1 VIRPLRLI
9 ATLTKALGV
18 AGALMCL
25 SLSPQGM
32 PEVTGQAVAQT
43 AQKSTAS
50 KRTTSSS
57 AKRTTSTKK
66 TTSSRSST
74 KKTTTRKTTTQK
86 TTAKKTSSSTK
97 AKSSDVSE
105 ARRNE
110 LQSQQKSLQEQLGS
124 LKKQLSQAEASQTEA
139 SDALAASEEA
149 ISKANRRLRELG
161 NERSRV
167 ERRLKELR
175 EQELAVTG
183 QLTSAEKQTRAI
195 ARAQFL
201 NSRRQSWQTL
211 IAGTNPHEVAR
222 DAASLQYLARA
233 QEKAVNQLSRQQAD
247 IHSVSEETQSQ
258 RKELA
263 SIESNEKKGREQ
275 LVKEQQTRKETLE
288 KLKKQISE
296 QRASIDKLERDQQR
310 LGELVANIDKV
321 LAQRKAEAER
331 KAREARKKQP
341 ASGKVSVG
349 GKGAGAFAAQRG
361 KLLMPALG
369 KIVGRYGQARANVSG
384 KSTTWRGLMIQARQ
398 GSDVLACANGQ
409 VVFSDWLRG
418 FGNMIILDHGDGYLS
433 IYANNESLYKSVGD
447 TVTRGETIAS
457 VGNTGGEEKPGLYF
471 ELRRNGQPLN
481 PLSWIGK
488 D

>member
-1 VIRPLRLI
+1 MKLVARPLV
-9 ATLTKALGV
+9 TLMKALGL
-18 AGALMCL
+18 AGAFLCFSATPL
-25 SLSPQGM
+25 YSYSGAG
-32 PEVTGQAVAQT
+32 VAYAQT
-43 AQKSTAS
+43 AQKKATRSAPSKTKQTAS
-50 KRTTSSS
+50 KKTP
-57 AKRTTSTKK
+57 AK
-66 TTSSRSST
+66 TTS
-74 KKTTTRKTTTQK
+74 
-86 TTAKKTSSSTK
+86 AKKTQKSSS
-97 AKSSDVSE
+97 SEVSE
-105 ARRNE
+105 KRRNE
-110 LQSQQKSLQEQLGS
+110 LQNQQKSLQEQLGS
-124 LKKQLSQAEASQTEA
+124 LKKQLSQAEASQHEA

-161 NERSRV
+161 NERTRV
-167 ERRLKELR
+167 ENRLKELR
-175 EQELAVTG
+175 EQELAVNG
-183 QLTSAEKQTRAI
+183 ELTSAEKQNRAI

-222 DAASLQYLARA
+222 DAASLQYFARA
-233 QEKAVNQLSRQQAD
+233 QQQALNQLSQRQAN
-247 IHSVSEETQSQ
+247 IHSVSEETQSK

-263 SIESNEKKGREQ
+263 NIEANEKEGRAQ
-275 LVKEQQTRKETLE
+275 LMKEQQSRKQTLE

-331 KAREARKKQP
+331 QAQQARKKQP

-349 GKGAGAFAAQRG
+349 GKTPSGVFAKQRG

-369 KIVGRYGQARANVSG
+369 KITGRYGQARANASG

-418 FGNMIILDHGDGYLS
+418 FGNLIIVDHGDGYLS
-433 IYANNESLYKSVGD
+433 IYANNESLFKSVGD
-447 TVTRGETIAS
+447 KVTRGETIAS

-471 ELRRNGQPLN
+471 ELRRNGQPFN
-481 PLSWIGK
+481 PLPWIGK

>member
-1 VIRPLRLI
+1 MRLI
-9 ATLTKALGV
+9 ARPLGVFLKALGL
-18 AGALMCL
+18 ASALLCL
-25 SLSPQGM
+25 SVSPLSQYCGVG
-32 PEVTGQAVAQT
+32 EVYAQT
-43 AQKSTAS
+43 TQKKTNA
-50 KRTTSSS
+50 KKTTRSS
-57 AKRTTSTKK
+57 AKTTTKRTVAQKNNSKTATKK
-66 TTSSRSST
+66 TATKST
-74 KKTTTRKTTTQK
+74 
-86 TTAKKTSSSTK
+86 
-97 AKSSDVSE
+97 DEVSE
-105 ARRNE
+105 KRRNE

-124 LKKQLSQAEASQTEA
+124 LKKQLSQAEASQNEA

-149 ISKANRRLRELG
+149 ISKANRRLRELST
-161 NERSRV
+161 ERTRV
-167 ERRLKELR
+167 EKRLKELR
-175 EQELAVTG
+175 EQELSVSG
-183 QLTSAEKQTRAI
+183 QLTSAEKQSRAI

-211 IAGTNPHEVAR
+211 IAGNNPHEVAR
-222 DAASLQYLARA
+222 DAASLQYFARA
-233 QEKAVNQLSRQQAD
+233 QQQAG
-247 IHSVSEETQSQ
+247 IHSVSEETQSK

-263 SIESNEKKGREQ
+263 NIEANEKKGREQ
-275 LVKEQQTRKETLE
+275 LMREQQTRKQTLE

-310 LGELVANIDKV
+310 LGQLVANIDKV

-331 KAREARKKQP
+331 RAQQARKKQP

-349 GKGAGAFAAQRG
+349 GKTPSGVFAKQKG

-369 KIVGRYGQARANVSG
+369 KITGRYGQARANVSG

-418 FGNMIILDHGDGYLS
+418 FGNLIIVDHGDGYLS

-447 TVTRGETIAS
+447 KVTRGETIAS
-457 VGNTGGEEKPGLYF
+457 VGNTGGEERPGLYF
-471 ELRRNGQPLN
+471 ELRRNGQPFN
-481 PLSWIGK
+481 PLPWIGK

>member
-1 VIRPLRLI
+1 MRSPRHL
-9 ATLTKALGV
+9 LTSLFKALSL
-18 AGALMCL
+18 ASALVCL
-25 SLSPQGM
+25 SLSPMFSHG
-32 PEVTGQAVAQT
+32 ESGVACAQT
-43 AQKSTAS
+43 TQKKSNTVKKNTRST
-50 KRTTSSS
+50 S
-57 AKRTTSTKK
+57 AKRTTTSRNTKSTAKRNTAK
-66 TTSSRSST
+66 TT
-74 KKTTTRKTTTQK
+74 
-86 TTAKKTSSSTK
+86 
-97 AKSSDVSE
+97 SSDVSE
-105 ARRNE
+105 KRRNE
-110 LQSQQKSLQEQLGS
+110 LQNQQKSLQEQLGS
-124 LKKQLSQAEASQTEA
+124 LKKQLSQAEASQSEA

-149 ISKANRRLRELG
+149 ISKANRKLRELG
-161 NERSRV
+161 NERTRV
-167 ERRLKELR
+167 ENRLKELR
-175 EQELAVTG
+175 EQELSVSG
-183 QLTSAEKQTRAI
+183 QLTSAEKQNRAI

-222 DAASLQYLARA
+222 DASSLQYFARA
-233 QEKAVNQLSRQQAD
+233 QQKEVNQLSKQQAD
-247 IHSVSEETQSQ
+247 IHSVSQETQSK

-263 SIESNEKKGREQ
+263 NIEANEKKGREQ
-275 LVKEQQTRKETLE
+275 LMREQQTRKQTLE

-310 LGELVANIDKV
+310 LGQLVANIDKV

-331 KAREARKKQP
+331 RAQEARKKQP

-349 GKGAGAFAAQRG
+349 GKKPTGAFAKQRG

-369 KIVGRYGQARANVSG
+369 KITGRYGQARANASG

-418 FGNMIILDHGDGYLS
+418 FGNLIIVDHGDGYLS

-447 TVTRGETIAS
+447 KVSRGETIAS
-457 VGNTGGEEKPGLYF
+457 VGNTGGEERPGLYF
-471 ELRRNGQPLN
+471 ELRRNGQPFN
-481 PLSWIGK
+481 PLPWIGK

>member
-1 VIRPLRLI
+1 MRLI
-9 ATLTKALGV
+9 ARPLGVFLKALGL
-18 AGALMCL
+18 ASALLCL
-25 SLSPQGM
+25 SVSPLSQYCGVG
-32 PEVTGQAVAQT
+32 EVYAQT
-43 AQKSTAS
+43 TQKKTNA
-50 KRTTSSS
+50 KKTTRSS
-57 AKRTTSTKK
+57 AKTTTKRTAAQKNNSKTATKK
-66 TTSSRSST
+66 T
-74 KKTTTRKTTTQK
+74 
-86 TTAKKTSSSTK
+86 A
-97 AKSSDVSE
+97 AKSTDEVSE
-105 ARRNE
+105 KRRNE

-124 LKKQLSQAEASQTEA
+124 LKKQLSQAEASQNEA

-149 ISKANRRLRELG
+149 ISKANRRLRELST
-161 NERSRV
+161 ERTRV
-167 ERRLKELR
+167 EKRLKELR
-175 EQELAVTG
+175 EQELSVSG
-183 QLTSAEKQTRAI
+183 QLTSAEKQSRAI

-211 IAGTNPHEVAR
+211 IAGNNPHEVAR
-222 DAASLQYLARA
+222 DAASLLYFARA
-233 QEKAVNQLSRQQAD
+233 QQQAVNQLSKQQAG
-247 IHSVSEETQSQ
+247 IHSVSEETQSK

-263 SIESNEKKGREQ
+263 NIEANEKKGREQ
-275 LVKEQQTRKETLE
+275 LMREQQTRKQTLE

-310 LGELVANIDKV
+310 LGQLVANIDKV

-331 KAREARKKQP
+331 RAQQARKKQP

-349 GKGAGAFAAQRG
+349 GKTPSGVFAKQKG

-369 KIVGRYGQARANVSG
+369 KITGRYGQARANVSG

-418 FGNMIILDHGDGYLS
+418 FGNLIIVDHGDGYLS

-447 TVTRGETIAS
+447 KVTRGETIAS
-457 VGNTGGEEKPGLYF
+457 VGNTGGEERPGLYF
-471 ELRRNGQPLN
+471 ELRRNGQPFN
-481 PLSWIGK
+481 PLPWIGK

>member
-1 VIRPLRLI
+1 MRSPRHL
-9 ATLTKALGV
+9 LTSLFKALSL
-18 AGALMCL
+18 ASALVCL
-25 SLSPQGM
+25 SLSPMFFHG
-32 PEVTGQAVAQT
+32 ESGVACAQT
-43 AQKSTAS
+43 TQKKSNTVKKNTRST
-50 KRTTSSS
+50 S
-57 AKRTTSTKK
+57 AKRTTTSRNTQSTAKRNSAK
-66 TTSSRSST
+66 TT
-74 KKTTTRKTTTQK
+74 
-86 TTAKKTSSSTK
+86 
-97 AKSSDVSE
+97 SSDVSE
-105 ARRNE
+105 KRRNE
-110 LQSQQKSLQEQLGS
+110 LQNQQKSLQEQLGS
-124 LKKQLSQAEASQTEA
+124 LKKQLSQAEASQSEA

-149 ISKANRRLRELG
+149 ISKANRKLRELG
-161 NERSRV
+161 NERTRV
-167 ERRLKELR
+167 ENRLKELR
-175 EQELAVTG
+175 EQELSVSG
-183 QLTSAEKQTRAI
+183 QLTSAEKQNRAI

-222 DAASLQYLARA
+222 DAASLQYFARA
-233 QEKAVNQLSRQQAD
+233 QQKEVNQLSKQQAD
-247 IHSVSEETQSQ
+247 IHSVSQETQSK

-263 SIESNEKKGREQ
+263 NIEANEKKGREQ
-275 LVKEQQTRKETLE
+275 LMREQQTRKQTLE

-310 LGELVANIDKV
+310 LGQLVANIDKV

-331 KAREARKKQP
+331 RALEARKKQP

-349 GKGAGAFAAQRG
+349 GKKPTGAFAKQRG

-369 KIVGRYGQARANVSG
+369 KITGRYGQARANASG

-418 FGNMIILDHGDGYLS
+418 FGNLIIVDHGDGYLS

-447 TVTRGETIAS
+447 KVSRGETIAS
-457 VGNTGGEEKPGLYF
+457 VGNTGGEERPGLYF
-471 ELRRNGQPLN
+471 ELRRNGQPFN
-481 PLSWIGK
+481 PLPWIGK

>member
-1 VIRPLRLI
+1 MRSPRHL
-9 ATLTKALGV
+9 LTSLFKALSL
-18 AGALMCL
+18 ASALVCL
-25 SLSPQGM
+25 SLSPMFSHG
-32 PEVTGQAVAQT
+32 ESGVACAQT
-43 AQKSTAS
+43 TQKKSNTVKKNTRST
-50 KRTTSSS
+50 S
-57 AKRTTSTKK
+57 AKRTTTSRNTQSTAKRNSAK
-66 TTSSRSST
+66 TT
-74 KKTTTRKTTTQK
+74 
-86 TTAKKTSSSTK
+86 
-97 AKSSDVSE
+97 SSDVSE
-105 ARRNE
+105 KRRNE
-110 LQSQQKSLQEQLGS
+110 LQNQQKSLQEQLGS
-124 LKKQLSQAEASQTEA
+124 LKKQLSQAEASQSEA

-149 ISKANRRLRELG
+149 ISKANRKLRELG
-161 NERSRV
+161 NERTRV
-167 ERRLKELR
+167 ENRLKELR
-175 EQELAVTG
+175 EQELSVSG
-183 QLTSAEKQTRAI
+183 QLTSAEKQNRAI

-222 DAASLQYLARA
+222 DAASLQYFARA
-233 QEKAVNQLSRQQAD
+233 QQKEVNQLSKQQAD
-247 IHSVSEETQSQ
+247 IHSVSQETQSK

-263 SIESNEKKGREQ
+263 NIEANEKKGREQ
-275 LVKEQQTRKETLE
+275 LMREQQTRKQTLE

-310 LGELVANIDKV
+310 LGQLVANIDKV

-331 KAREARKKQP
+331 RAQEARKKQP

-349 GKGAGAFAAQRG
+349 GKKPTGAFAKQRG

-369 KIVGRYGQARANVSG
+369 KITGRYGQARANASG

-418 FGNMIILDHGDGYLS
+418 FGNLIIVDHGDGYLS

-447 TVTRGETIAS
+447 KVSRGETIAS
-457 VGNTGGEEKPGLYF
+457 VGNTGGEERPGLYF
-471 ELRRNGQPLN
+471 ELRRNGQPFN
-481 PLSWIGK
+481 PLPWIGK

>member
-1 VIRPLRLI
+1 MFSHGES
-9 ATLTKALGV
+9 GV
-18 AGALMCL
+18 AC
-25 SLSPQGM
+25 
-32 PEVTGQAVAQT
+32 AQT
-43 AQKSTAS
+43 TQKKSNTVKKNTRST
-50 KRTTSSS
+50 S
-57 AKRTTSTKK
+57 AKRTTTSRKTQSTAKRNTAK
-66 TTSSRSST
+66 TT
-74 KKTTTRKTTTQK
+74 
-86 TTAKKTSSSTK
+86 
-97 AKSSDVSE
+97 SSDVSE
-105 ARRNE
+105 KRRNE
-110 LQSQQKSLQEQLGS
+110 LQNQQKSLQEQLGS
-124 LKKQLSQAEASQTEA
+124 LKKQLSQAEASQSEA

-149 ISKANRRLRELG
+149 ISKANRKLRELG
-161 NERSRV
+161 NERTRV
-167 ERRLKELR
+167 ENRLKELR
-175 EQELAVTG
+175 EQELSVSG
-183 QLTSAEKQTRAI
+183 QLTSAEKQNRAI

-222 DAASLQYLARA
+222 DAASLQYFARA
-233 QEKAVNQLSRQQAD
+233 QQKEVNQLSKQQAD
-247 IHSVSEETQSQ
+247 IHSVSQETQSK

-263 SIESNEKKGREQ
+263 DIEANEKKGREQ
-275 LVKEQQTRKETLE
+275 LMREQQTRKQTLE

-310 LGELVANIDKV
+310 LGQLVANIDKV

-331 KAREARKKQP
+331 RAQEARKKQP

-349 GKGAGAFAAQRG
+349 GKKPTGAFAKQRG

-369 KIVGRYGQARANVSG
+369 KITGRYGQARANASG

-418 FGNMIILDHGDGYLS
+418 FGNLIIVDHGDGYLS

-447 TVTRGETIAS
+447 KVSRGETIAS
-457 VGNTGGEEKPGLYF
+457 VGNTGGEERPGLYF
-471 ELRRNGQPLN
+471 ELRRNGQPFN
-481 PLSWIGK
+481 PLPWIGK

>member
-1 VIRPLRLI
+1 MRSPRHL
-9 ATLTKALGV
+9 LTSLFKALSL
-18 AGALMCL
+18 ASALVCL
-25 SLSPQGM
+25 SLSPMFSHG
-32 PEVTGQAVAQT
+32 ESGVACAQT
-43 AQKSTAS
+43 TQKKSNTVKKNTRST
-50 KRTTSSS
+50 S
-57 AKRTTSTKK
+57 AKRTTTSRKTQSTAKRNTAK
-66 TTSSRSST
+66 TT
-74 KKTTTRKTTTQK
+74 
-86 TTAKKTSSSTK
+86 
-97 AKSSDVSE
+97 SSDVSE
-105 ARRNE
+105 KRRNE
-110 LQSQQKSLQEQLGS
+110 LQNQQKSLQEQLGS
-124 LKKQLSQAEASQTEA
+124 LKKQLSQAEASQSEA

-149 ISKANRRLRELG
+149 ISKANRKLRELG
-161 NERSRV
+161 NERTRV
-167 ERRLKELR
+167 ENRLKELR
-175 EQELAVTG
+175 EQELSVSG
-183 QLTSAEKQTRAI
+183 QLTSAEKQNRAI

-222 DAASLQYLARA
+222 DAASLQYFARA
-233 QEKAVNQLSRQQAD
+233 QQKEVNQLSKQQAD
-247 IHSVSEETQSQ
+247 IHSVSQETQSK

-263 SIESNEKKGREQ
+263 DIEANEKKGREQ
-275 LVKEQQTRKETLE
+275 LMREQQTRKQTLE

-310 LGELVANIDKV
+310 LGQLVANIDKV

-331 KAREARKKQP
+331 RAQEARKKQP

-349 GKGAGAFAAQRG
+349 GKKPTGAFAKQRG

-369 KIVGRYGQARANVSG
+369 KITGRYGQARANASG

-418 FGNMIILDHGDGYLS
+418 FGNLIIVDHGDGYLS

-447 TVTRGETIAS
+447 KVSRGETIAS
-457 VGNTGGEEKPGLYF
+457 VGNTGGEERPGLYF
-471 ELRRNGQPLN
+471 ELRRNGQPFN
-481 PLSWIGK
+481 PLPWIGK

>member
-1 VIRPLRLI
+1 MRLI
-9 ATLTKALGV
+9 ARPLGVFLKALGL
-18 AGALMCL
+18 ASALLCL
-25 SLSPQGM
+25 SVSPLSQYCGVG
-32 PEVTGQAVAQT
+32 EVYAQT
-43 AQKSTAS
+43 TQKKTNA
-50 KRTTSSS
+50 KKTTRSS
-57 AKRTTSTKK
+57 AKTTTKRTVAQKNNSKTATKK
-66 TTSSRSST
+66 T
-74 KKTTTRKTTTQK
+74 
-86 TTAKKTSSSTK
+86 A
-97 AKSSDVSE
+97 AKSTDEVSE
-105 ARRNE
+105 KRRNE

-124 LKKQLSQAEASQTEA
+124 LKKQLSQAEASQNEA

-149 ISKANRRLRELG
+149 ISKANRRLRELST
-161 NERSRV
+161 ERTRV
-167 ERRLKELR
+167 EKRLKELR
-175 EQELAVTG
+175 EQELSVSG
-183 QLTSAEKQTRAI
+183 QLTSAEKQSRAI

-211 IAGTNPHEVAR
+211 IAGNNPHEVAR
-222 DAASLQYLARA
+222 DAASLQYFARA
-233 QEKAVNQLSRQQAD
+233 QQQAVNQLSKQQAG
-247 IHSVSEETQSQ
+247 IHSVSEETQSK

-263 SIESNEKKGREQ
+263 NIEANEKKGREQ
-275 LVKEQQTRKETLE
+275 LMREQQTRKQTLE

-310 LGELVANIDKV
+310 GQLVANIDKV

-331 KAREARKKQP
+331 RAQQARKKQP

-349 GKGAGAFAAQRG
+349 GKTPSGVFAKQKG

-369 KIVGRYGQARANVSG
+369 KITGRYGQARANVSG

-418 FGNMIILDHGDGYLS
+418 FGNLIIVDHGDGYLS

-447 TVTRGETIAS
+447 KVTRGETIAS
-457 VGNTGGEEKPGLYF
+457 VGNTGGEERPGLYF
-471 ELRRNGQPLN
+471 ELRRNGQPFN
-481 PLSWIGK
+481 PLPWIGK

>member
-1 VIRPLRLI
+1 MRSPRHL
-9 ATLTKALGV
+9 LTSLFKALSL
-18 AGALMCL
+18 ASALVCL
-25 SLSPQGM
+25 SLSPMFFHG
-32 PEVTGQAVAQT
+32 ESGVACAQT
-43 AQKSTAS
+43 TQKKSNTVKKNTRST
-50 KRTTSSS
+50 S
-57 AKRTTSTKK
+57 AKRTTTSRNTQSTAKRNSAK
-66 TTSSRSST
+66 TT
-74 KKTTTRKTTTQK
+74 
-86 TTAKKTSSSTK
+86 
-97 AKSSDVSE
+97 SSDVSE
-105 ARRNE
+105 KRRNE
-110 LQSQQKSLQEQLGS
+110 LQNQQKSLQEQLGS
-124 LKKQLSQAEASQTEA
+124 LKKQLSQAEASQSEA

-149 ISKANRRLRELG
+149 ISKANRKLRELG
-161 NERSRV
+161 NERTRV
-167 ERRLKELR
+167 ENRLKELR
-175 EQELAVTG
+175 EQELSVSG
-183 QLTSAEKQTRAI
+183 QLTSAEKQNRAI

-222 DAASLQYLARA
+222 DAASLQYFARA
-233 QEKAVNQLSRQQAD
+233 QQKEVNQLSKQQAD
-247 IHSVSEETQSQ
+247 IHSVSKETQSK

-263 SIESNEKKGREQ
+263 NIEANEKKGREQ
-275 LVKEQQTRKETLE
+275 LMREQQTRKQTLE

-310 LGELVANIDKV
+310 LGQLVANIDKV

-331 KAREARKKQP
+331 RALEARKKQP

-349 GKGAGAFAAQRG
+349 GKKPTGAFAKQRG

-369 KIVGRYGQARANVSG
+369 KITGRYGQARANASG

-418 FGNMIILDHGDGYLS
+418 FGNLIIVDHGDGYLS

-447 TVTRGETIAS
+447 KVSRGETIAS
-457 VGNTGGEEKPGLYF
+457 VGNTGGEERPGLYF
-471 ELRRNGQPLN
+471 ELRRNGQPFN
-481 PLSWIGK
+481 PLPWIGK

>member
-1 VIRPLRLI
+1 MKLILRPLVMLM
-9 ATLTKALGV
+9 KALGL
-18 AGALMCL
+18 AGAFLCL
-25 SLSPQGM
+25 SITPFNFYDG
-32 PEVTGQAVAQT
+32 VGTAYAQT
-43 AQKSTAS
+43 AQKQNTNQRKAARSTPS
-50 KRTTSSS
+50 KAKQS
-57 AKRTTSTKK
+57 ATRKAPAK
-66 TTSSRSST
+66 TTSA
-74 KKTTTRKTTTQK
+74 RKTQK
-86 TTAKKTSSSTK
+86 SNSSE
-97 AKSSDVSE
+97 VSE
-105 ARRNE
+105 KRRNE
-110 LQSQQKSLQEQLGS
+110 LQNQQKSLQEQLGS
-124 LKKQLSQAEASQTEA
+124 LKKQLSQAEASQHEA

-161 NERSRV
+161 NERTRV
-167 ERRLKELR
+167 ENRLKELR
-175 EQELAVTG
+175 EQELAVNG
-183 QLTSAEKQTRAI
+183 ELTSAEKQNRAI

-222 DAASLQYLARA
+222 DAASLQYFARA
-233 QEKAVNQLSRQQAD
+233 QQQALNQLSQRQAD
-247 IHSVSEETQSQ
+247 IHSVSEETQSK

-263 SIESNEKKGREQ
+263 NIEANEKEGRAQ
-275 LVKEQQTRKETLE
+275 LMKEQQSRKQTLE

-331 KAREARKKQP
+331 RAQQARKKQP

-349 GKGAGAFAAQRG
+349 GKTPSGVFAKQRG

-369 KIVGRYGQARANVSG
+369 KITGRYGQARANASG

-418 FGNMIILDHGDGYLS
+418 FGNLIIVDHGDGYLS
-433 IYANNESLYKSVGD
+433 IYANNESLFKSVGD
-447 TVTRGETIAS
+447 KVTRGETIAS

-471 ELRRNGQPLN
+471 ELRRNGQPVN
-481 PLSWIGK
+481 PLPWIGK

>member
-1 VIRPLRLI
+1 MRLI
-9 ATLTKALGV
+9 ARPLGVFLKALGL
-18 AGALMCL
+18 ASALLCL
-25 SLSPQGM
+25 SVSPLSQYCGVG
-32 PEVTGQAVAQT
+32 EVYAQT
-43 AQKSTAS
+43 TQKKTNA
-50 KRTTSSS
+50 KKTTRSS
-57 AKRTTSTKK
+57 AKTTTKRTVAQKNNSKTATKK
-66 TTSSRSST
+66 T
-74 KKTTTRKTTTQK
+74 
-86 TTAKKTSSSTK
+86 A
-97 AKSSDVSE
+97 AKSTDEVSE
-105 ARRNE
+105 KRRNE

-124 LKKQLSQAEASQTEA
+124 LKKQLSQAEASQNEA

-149 ISKANRRLRELG
+149 ISKANRRLRELST
-161 NERSRV
+161 ERTRV
-167 ERRLKELR
+167 EKRLKELR
-175 EQELAVTG
+175 EQELSVSG
-183 QLTSAEKQTRAI
+183 QLTSAEKQSRAI

-211 IAGTNPHEVAR
+211 IAGNNPHEVSR
-222 DAASLQYLARA
+222 DAASLQYFARA
-233 QEKAVNQLSRQQAD
+233 QQQAVNQLSKQQAG
-247 IHSVSEETQSQ
+247 IHSVSEETQSK

-263 SIESNEKKGREQ
+263 NIEANEKKGREQ
-275 LVKEQQTRKETLE
+275 LMREQQTRKQTLE

-310 LGELVANIDKV
+310 LGQLVANIDKV

-331 KAREARKKQP
+331 RAQQARKKQP

-349 GKGAGAFAAQRG
+349 GKTPSGVFAKQKG

-369 KIVGRYGQARANVSG
+369 KITGRYGQARANVSG

-418 FGNMIILDHGDGYLS
+418 FGNLIIVDHGDGYLS

-447 TVTRGETIAS
+447 KVTRGETIAS
-457 VGNTGGEEKPGLYF
+457 VGNTGGEERPGLYF
-471 ELRRNGQPLN
+471 ELRRNGQPFN
-481 PLSWIGK
+481 PLPWIGK

>member
-1 VIRPLRLI
+1 MFSHGES
-9 ATLTKALGV
+9 GV
-18 AGALMCL
+18 AC
-25 SLSPQGM
+25 
-32 PEVTGQAVAQT
+32 AQT
-43 AQKSTAS
+43 TQKKSNTVKKNTRST
-50 KRTTSSS
+50 S
-57 AKRTTSTKK
+57 AKRTTTSRNTKSTAKRNTAK
-66 TTSSRSST
+66 TT
-74 KKTTTRKTTTQK
+74 
-86 TTAKKTSSSTK
+86 
-97 AKSSDVSE
+97 SSDVSE
-105 ARRNE
+105 KRRNE
-110 LQSQQKSLQEQLGS
+110 LQNQQKSLQEQLGS
-124 LKKQLSQAEASQTEA
+124 LKKQLSQAEASQSEA

-149 ISKANRRLRELG
+149 ISKANRKLRELG
-161 NERSRV
+161 NERTRV
-167 ERRLKELR
+167 ENRLKELR
-175 EQELAVTG
+175 EQELSVSG
-183 QLTSAEKQTRAI
+183 QLTSAEKQNRAI

-222 DAASLQYLARA
+222 DAASLQYFARA
-233 QEKAVNQLSRQQAD
+233 QQKEVNQLSKQQAD
-247 IHSVSEETQSQ
+247 IHSVSQETQSK

-263 SIESNEKKGREQ
+263 NIEANEKKGREQ
-275 LVKEQQTRKETLE
+275 LMREQQTRKQTLE

-310 LGELVANIDKV
+310 LGQLVANIDKV

-331 KAREARKKQP
+331 RAQEARKKQP

-349 GKGAGAFAAQRG
+349 GKKPTGAFAKQRG

-369 KIVGRYGQARANVSG
+369 KITGRYGQARANASG

-418 FGNMIILDHGDGYLS
+418 FGNLIIVDHGDGYLS

-447 TVTRGETIAS
+447 KVSRGETIAS
-457 VGNTGGEEKPGLYF
+457 VGNTGGEERPGLYF
-471 ELRRNGQPLN
+471 ELRRNGQPFN
-481 PLSWIGK
+481 PLPWIGK

>member
-1 VIRPLRLI
+1 MRLVLRPLV
-9 ATLTKALGV
+9 TLMKALGL
-18 AGALMCL
+18 AGAFLCL
-25 SLSPQGM
+25 SITPFDSYNG
-32 PEVTGQAVAQT
+32 VGTVYAQT
-43 AQKSTAS
+43 SQKQSTNQKKATRSASAS
-50 KRTTSSS
+50 KAKQS
-57 AKRTTSTKK
+57 APRKTAAK
-66 TTSSRSST
+66 TTSA
-74 KKTTTRKTTTQK
+74 RKTQK
-86 TTAKKTSSSTK
+86 SSS
-97 AKSSDVSE
+97 SEVSE
-105 ARRNE
+105 KRRNE
-110 LQSQQKSLQEQLGS
+110 LQNQQKSLQEQLGS
-124 LKKQLSQAEASQTEA
+124 LKKQLSQAEASQHEA

-161 NERSRV
+161 NERTRV
-167 ERRLKELR
+167 ENRLKELR
-175 EQELAVTG
+175 EQELAVNG
-183 QLTSAEKQTRAI
+183 ELTSAEKQNRAI

-222 DAASLQYLARA
+222 DAASLQYFARA
-233 QEKAVNQLSRQQAD
+233 QQQALNQLSQRQAN
-247 IHSVSEETQSQ
+247 IHSVSEETQSK

-263 SIESNEKKGREQ
+263 NIEANEKEGRAQ
-275 LVKEQQTRKETLE
+275 LMKEQQSRKQTLE

-331 KAREARKKQP
+331 RAQQARKKQH

-349 GKGAGAFAAQRG
+349 GKTPSGVFAKQRG

-369 KIVGRYGQARANVSG
+369 KITGRYGQARANASG

-418 FGNMIILDHGDGYLS
+418 FGNLIIVDHGDGYLS
-433 IYANNESLYKSVGD
+433 IYANNESLFKSVGD
-447 TVTRGETIAS
+447 KVTRGETIAS

-471 ELRRNGQPLN
+471 ELRRNGQPFN
-481 PLSWIGK
+481 PLPWIGK

>member
-1 VIRPLRLI
+1 MRLI
-9 ATLTKALGV
+9 SHSLSVFFKALGLS
-18 AGALMCL
+18 GALLCL
-25 SLSPQGM
+25 SASPLFPYSGI
-32 PEVTGQAVAQT
+32 GQAYAQT
-43 AQKSTAS
+43 TQKKQTNAKKTTARSTKS
-50 KRTTSSS
+50 NSTKRQTTAKKNTQTS
-57 AKRTTSTKK
+57 AKRT
-66 TTSSRSST
+66 SSKSS
-74 KKTTTRKTTTQK
+74 
-86 TTAKKTSSSTK
+86 A
-97 AKSSDVSE
+97 SDVSE
-105 ARRNE
+105 KRRNE

-124 LKKQLSQAEASQTEA
+124 LKKQLSQTEASQNEA

-149 ISKANRRLRELG
+149 ISKANRRLRELSS
-161 NERSRV
+161 ERSRV
-167 ERRLKELR
+167 ENRLKELR
-175 EQELAVTG
+175 EQELAVNG
-183 QLTSAEKQTRAI
+183 QLTSAEKQNRAI

-211 IAGTNPHEVAR
+211 IAGNNPHEVAR
-222 DAASLQYLARA
+222 DAASLRYFARA
-233 QEKAVNQLSRQQAD
+233 QQKAVNQLSEQQAN
-247 IHSVSEETQSQ
+247 IHSVSEETKSK

-263 SIESNEKKGREQ
+263 GIEASEKEGRAQ
-275 LVKEQQTRKETLE
+275 LMKEQQTRKETLE

-331 KAREARKKQP
+331 RAQQARKKQP

-349 GKGAGAFAAQRG
+349 GRTPSGVFAKQRG

-418 FGNMIILDHGDGYLS
+418 FGNLIIVDHGDGYLS
-433 IYANNESLYKSVGD
+433 IYANNESLFKSVGD
-447 TVTRGETIAS
+447 RVSRGETIAS

-471 ELRRNGQPLN
+471 ELRRNGQPFN
-481 PLSWIGK
+481 PLPWIGK

>member
-1 VIRPLRLI
+1 MFSH
-9 ATLTKALGV
+9 AESGV
-18 AGALMCL
+18 AC
-25 SLSPQGM
+25 
-32 PEVTGQAVAQT
+32 AQT
-43 AQKSTAS
+43 TQKKSNTVKKNTRST
-50 KRTTSSS
+50 S
-57 AKRTTSTKK
+57 AKRTTTSRNTQSTAKRNSAK
-66 TTSSRSST
+66 TT
-74 KKTTTRKTTTQK
+74 
-86 TTAKKTSSSTK
+86 
-97 AKSSDVSE
+97 SSDVSE
-105 ARRNE
+105 KRRNE
-110 LQSQQKSLQEQLGS
+110 LQNQQKSLQEQLGS
-124 LKKQLSQAEASQTEA
+124 LKKQLSQAEASQSEA

-149 ISKANRRLRELG
+149 ISKANRKLRELG
-161 NERSRV
+161 NERTRV
-167 ERRLKELR
+167 ENRLKELR
-175 EQELAVTG
+175 EQELSVSG
-183 QLTSAEKQTRAI
+183 QLTSAEKQNRAI

-222 DAASLQYLARA
+222 DAASLQYFARA
-233 QEKAVNQLSRQQAD
+233 QQKEVNQLSKQQAD
-247 IHSVSEETQSQ
+247 IHSVSQETQSK

-263 SIESNEKKGREQ
+263 NIEANEKKGREQ
-275 LVKEQQTRKETLE
+275 LMREQQTRKQTLE

-310 LGELVANIDKV
+310 LGQLVANIDKV

-331 KAREARKKQP
+331 RAQEARKKQP

-349 GKGAGAFAAQRG
+349 GKKPTGAFAKQRG

-369 KIVGRYGQARANVSG
+369 KITGRYGQARANASG

-418 FGNMIILDHGDGYLS
+418 FGNLIIVDHGDGYLS

-447 TVTRGETIAS
+447 KVSRGETIAS
-457 VGNTGGEEKPGLYF
+457 VGNTGGEERPGLYF
-471 ELRRNGQPLN
+471 ELRRNGQPFN
-481 PLSWIGK
+481 PLPWIGK

>member
-1 VIRPLRLI
+1 MFFHGES
-9 ATLTKALGV
+9 GV
-18 AGALMCL
+18 AC
-25 SLSPQGM
+25 
-32 PEVTGQAVAQT
+32 AQT
-43 AQKSTAS
+43 TQKKSNTVKKNTRST
-50 KRTTSSS
+50 S
-57 AKRTTSTKK
+57 AKRTTTSRNTQSTAKRNSAK
-66 TTSSRSST
+66 TT
-74 KKTTTRKTTTQK
+74 
-86 TTAKKTSSSTK
+86 
-97 AKSSDVSE
+97 SSDVSE
-105 ARRNE
+105 KRRNE
-110 LQSQQKSLQEQLGS
+110 LQNQQKSLQEQLGS
-124 LKKQLSQAEASQTEA
+124 LKKQLSQAEASQSEA

-149 ISKANRRLRELG
+149 ISKANRKLRELG
-161 NERSRV
+161 NERTRV
-167 ERRLKELR
+167 ENRLKELR
-175 EQELAVTG
+175 EQELSVSG
-183 QLTSAEKQTRAI
+183 QLTSAEKQNRAI

-222 DAASLQYLARA
+222 DAASLQYFARA
-233 QEKAVNQLSRQQAD
+233 QQKEVNQLSKQQAD
-247 IHSVSEETQSQ
+247 IHSVSQETQSK

-263 SIESNEKKGREQ
+263 NIEANEKKGREQ
-275 LVKEQQTRKETLE
+275 LMREQQTRKQTLE

-310 LGELVANIDKV
+310 LGQLVANIDKV

-331 KAREARKKQP
+331 RALEARKKQP

-349 GKGAGAFAAQRG
+349 GKKPTGAFAKQRG

-369 KIVGRYGQARANVSG
+369 KITGRYGQARANASG

-418 FGNMIILDHGDGYLS
+418 FGNLIIVDHGDGYLS

-447 TVTRGETIAS
+447 KVSRGETIAS
-457 VGNTGGEEKPGLYF
+457 VGNTGGEERPGLYF
-471 ELRRNGQPLN
+471 ELRRNGQPFN
-481 PLSWIGK
+481 PLPWIGK